1 LIRESDALVRVGHM
15 TLQRDTHGKPGLSRA
30 WRSRCE
36 RRVGGWVARPTFDV
50 EDVFC
55 VVVEVE
61 FKSEIDLL
69 APTL

>member
-1 LIRESDALVRVGHM
+1 
-15 TLQRDTHGKPGLSRA
+15 
-30 WRSRCE
+30 
-36 RRVGGWVARPTFDV
+36 VARPTFDV